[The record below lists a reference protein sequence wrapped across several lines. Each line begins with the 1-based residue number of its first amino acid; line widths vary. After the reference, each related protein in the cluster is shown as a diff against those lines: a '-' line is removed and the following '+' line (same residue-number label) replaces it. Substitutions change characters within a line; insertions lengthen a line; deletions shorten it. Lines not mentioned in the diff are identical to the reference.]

1 MIALSRVHR
10 QLLAVLLLLTAVGLI
25 LGVIVRP
32 LLVSYWTAGETIAS
46 LQHQLEIYQRLDA
59 KLPEQR
65 VRLEALR
72 QHDPVAPL
80 LFQES
85 RPALAAAS
93 LQQLVGQLIDQ
104 AGGQV
109 SSTQIM
115 ARETSSAPLPEI
127 GLRVHMRGDTDNLVR
142 TLHSFA
148 YNQPLLLVN
157 NLVVLSNPR
166 ARSQRLTRQNSRV
179 VAAPTLDITFT
190 VTAYT
195 RQAGAEVADE

>member
-1 MIALSRVHR
+1 MIALSRGHR
-10 QLLAVLLLLTAVGLI
+10 QLLAVLLLLTVVGVL

-32 LLVSYWTAGETIAS
+32 LLLRYWASGEMIDS
-46 LQHQLEIYQRLDA
+46 LQRQLEIYRRLDA
-59 KLPEQR
+59 ELPEQR
-65 VRLEALR
+65 LRLEQLR
-72 QHDPVAPL
+72 QEDPAAQL

-109 SSTQIM
+109 SSTQIL
-115 ARETSSAPLPEI
+115 ARETSSAPIPEI
-127 GLRVHMRGDTDNLVR
+127 GLRVHMRGDTDHLVR

-166 ARSQRLTRQNSRV
+166 ARSQRLTRRNNQV
-179 VAAPTLDITFT
+179 AAAPTLDITFT
-190 VTAYT
+190 VTGYT
-195 RQAGAEVADE
+195 SQAKAEVADE

>member
-1 MIALSRVHR
+1 MMVLSRVHR
-10 QLLAVLLLLTAVGLI
+10 QILAVLVLLTVLGLI

-32 LLVSYWTAGETIAS
+32 LLVSYWTAGESIAS

-59 KLPEQR
+59 DLPGQR
-65 VRLEALR
+65 ERLEALR
-72 QHDPVAPL
+72 QHDPAAPL

-104 AGGQV
+104 AGGLV

-115 ARETSSAPLPEI
+115 ARETSNAPVPEI

-148 YNQPLLLVN
+148 YNQPLLLVS

-166 ARSQRLTRQNSRV
+166 ARSQRVTRRNDQ
-179 VAAPTLDITFT
+179 AAPTLDITFT

-195 RQAGAEVADE
+195 RQAKTEVADE